1 MSVSAKTE
9 DIEAFVAVIDA
20 GSFSRAA
27 ELLGQQVAKVSR
39 AVARLEGVL
48 NVTLL
53 NRTTRRLELT
63 EEGVVYLQYARDS
76 LNLLEK
82 GEEAIRL
89 LSQKPSGLL
98 RVDAASPFVL
108 HQLTPLIGEFREAF
122 PEIKLDITSHDS
134 IIDLL
139 EHKTDIAIRIGA
151 LSDSK
156 LHAKTLGR
164 SALHLVASPAY
175 LASSNIDVTIA
186 SLGEHR
192 LIGFSRGASLNR
204 WPLTEE
210 VKLNFDLKASSGET
224 IRQLCLADQGI
235 ALLSHFMVADDLEN
249 GKLVSVLCEYLLTPN
264 NREPVQAVYYRNSA
278 VSSRISAFLDFIQP
292 RLKL

>member
-1 MSVSAKTE
+1 MSVKAKTE
-9 DIEAFVAVIDA
+9 DIEAFVAVVDA
-20 GSFSRAA
+20 GNFSRAA

-63 EEGVVYLQYARDS
+63 EEGVVYLHYARDS
-76 LNLLEK
+76 VNLLEK
-82 GEEAIRL
+82 GEEALRL

-108 HQLTPLIGEFREAF
+108 HQLTPLIGEFREAY
-122 PEIKLDITSHDS
+122 PEIKLDITSHDN

-151 LSDSK
+151 LSDSN

-175 LASSNIDVTIA
+175 LASSNIDVTVT

-192 LIGFSRGASLNR
+192 LIGFSSGASLNR
-204 WPLTEE
+204 WPLSEE

-224 IRQLCLADQGI
+224 IRQLCLASQGI
-235 ALLSHFMVADDLEN
+235 ALLSNFMVADDLEN
-249 GKLVSVLCEYLLTPN
+249 GKLISVLGEHLLTPN